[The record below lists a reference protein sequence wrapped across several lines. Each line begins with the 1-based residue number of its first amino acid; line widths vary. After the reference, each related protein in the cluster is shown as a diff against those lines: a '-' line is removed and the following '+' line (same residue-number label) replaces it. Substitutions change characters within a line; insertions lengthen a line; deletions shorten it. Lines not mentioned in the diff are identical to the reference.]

1 MAAANRRRSF
11 PSRWKL
17 LDKHSRLPLSG
28 HQNNTSYSIPMA
40 SERTRTGSPLALELL
55 NGESEDITGDQWQD
69 TYQQNLKLWRLH
81 VLKICTAMMWWAL
94 CFSFAFKKLRVL
106 IVEEERASQT
116 TRFTPCYELSVAS
129 TQHFPGVIIFGTF
142 FLLVP

>member
-1 MAAANRRRSF
+1 MAAANLRRSF

-28 HQNNTSYSIPMA
+28 HQNNTSYSIPLA
-40 SERTRTGSPLALELL
+40 SERTRTGSLLALELL
-55 NGESEDITGDQWQD
+55 NGESEDITGNQWQD
-69 TYQQNLKLWRLH
+69 IYQQNQKLWKLY
-81 VLKICTAMMWWAL
+81 VLICTAMMWWAFW
-94 CFSFAFKKLRVL
+94 FSYAFKKLRVV
-106 IVEEERASQT
+106 IVEDERATQT